1 MGRSLPLAL
10 PLPLALSFPFLVSW
24 PLPLSVSW
32 LLPLEFSYGDLS
44 QGARDDDDAADPLPY
59 GSELARGLPRL
70 IGGAVGACDE
80 AR

>member
-24 PLPLSVSW
+24 P
-32 LLPLEFSYGDLS
+32 LPLEFSYGDLS

-80 AR
+80 SR